1 MKSRT
6 QKIINWIIAAPF
18 LLLGAALVVALL
30 YLVYCEANKAYW
42 DSKVR
47 ELCEKDGGVTVFEKV
62 ELAQG
67 E

>member
-6 QKIINWIIAAPF
+6 QKIINGIIAAPF

-30 YLVYCEANKAYW
+30 YLVYCEVNKAYW

-47 ELCEKDGGVTVFEKV
+47 GWCEMDGGVAVFEKV
-62 ELAQG
+62 ELTQG
-67 E
+67 